1 MTRNYIIMAWRNILK
16 NKVFALI
23 NIFGLALG
31 LAACMLIM
39 HYVRFEWSYDRFHE
53 HADRTYRVL
62 LQGPQMAS
70 AANHP
75 GVGPALKDNFPEVA
89 AYARMVHQ
97 SIIFGDNMA
106 ISYDDGQANV
116 KMFNENH
123 LYDVDTSFLTMFSFP
138 FVYGDPA
145 KAFPNTGSIVISEAV
160 SKKFFG
166 DENPLGK
173 RLRIFGRFPFTVS
186 GVFKE
191 VPENSHLKFDILLS
205 TWMRN
210 RAGFEMGSW
219 PEFYTYIQLTPQADP
234 QQLEAK
240 LEGFLQQY
248 LTDRKGEKHDAL
260 RLRLQPI
267 TDIHLRSPRLTK
279 ERVAHGSERTVYF
292 LMVIGLLILVIAW
305 TNYINLSTAKA
316 IGRAQEVGLRK
327 VVGASRQQLI
337 AQFLCESALVN
348 LVAAALSLIIMAV
361 AFPHFNALTG
371 KNMGA
376 TLVDVIL
383 ADGPRFW
390 VALAAVLVLGPI
402 FTGLYPALVLSS
414 FKAATALRGKFF
426 RSPSGIATRQALVG
440 SQFAISIALIAG
452 TIVVFRQVSFMRTQ
466 DLGYEKD
473 QLLVIKTPFVVD
485 TLFHQKLQTFKTA
498 LKRNPAIRHMTH
510 SNEVPGKMIS
520 QVNSIR
526 NREGGAEGLSSAYH
540 LYISTDFIGTYG
552 LDLLAGR
559 NFREDEEAPSPYALV
574 TKPIPIIVNEKAA
587 EVLGYQSAAD
597 AVHRIFTFGWGAR
610 NDWEGEIVGV
620 VSNHHQRSLRE
631 GYDPILYF
639 HVSRPTPHLSG
650 QYVTI
655 NLSMQH
661 PSETVAFIE
670 DQYQR
675 AFPGN
680 VFEYFFLDDYF
691 DRQYAADQQFGK
703 VFGLFSALALIVA
716 CLGLFGLSTFMIA
729 QRTQEMAVRKV
740 FGATIASM
748 VALFSKDFVRLIAIA
763 NVAALPVVYI
773 LVRQWL
779 DSFAFRIN
787 IGWLALTTPA
797 AILLAISLTT
807 VAVQTLRMAWTDMVR
822 SLQKGH

>member
-1 MTRNYIIMAWRNILK
+1 MVSDYLKIAWRNILK
-16 NKVFALI
+16 NKVFAMI

-31 LAACMLIM
+31 LAACILIM
-39 HYVRFEWSYDRFHE
+39 QYVRFEWSYDRFHK
-53 HADRTYRVL
+53 HADRTYRVIL
-62 LQGPQMAS
+62 EGPQTAS

-106 ISYDDGQANV
+106 ISYEDEQGNV
-116 KMFNENH
+116 KMFNENR

-138 FVYGDPA
+138 FLYGDPA

-166 DENPLGK
+166 AENPLGK
-173 RLRIFGRFPFTVS
+173 RLLIFGRFPFTVS
-186 GVFKE
+186 AVFKD
-191 VPENSHLKFDILLS
+191 VPENSHLKFDVLLS

-240 LEGFLQQY
+240 LAGFLQQY
-248 LTDRKGEKHDAL
+248 LADRKGEKRDAL

-267 TDIHLRSPRLTK
+267 TDIHLRSPHLVK
-279 ERVAHGSERTVYF
+279 ERVAHGSARTVYF
-292 LMVIGLLILVIAW
+292 LTVIALLIVVIAGI
-305 TNYINLSTAKA
+305 NYINLSTAKA
-316 IGRAQEVGLRK
+316 IERAQEVGLRK

-348 LVAAALSLIIMAV
+348 LLAVALSLIIMAA

-371 KNMGA
+371 KNIGT
-376 TLVDVIL
+376 TLFDVIL
-383 ADGPRFW
+383 ADGPQFW
-390 VALAAVLVLGPI
+390 LALAAVLVLGPI

-414 FKAATALRGKFF
+414 YRVASALRGKFY
-426 RSPSGIATRQALVG
+426 RSRSGMAIRQVLVG
-440 SQFAISIALIAG
+440 SQFVISIALIAG
-452 TIVVFRQVSFMRTQ
+452 TIIVFRQVSFMRNQ
-466 DLGYEKD
+466 ELGYEKD

-485 TLFHQKLQTFKTA
+485 TLFHQKLEAFKTA
-498 LKRNPAIRHMTH
+498 LKSNPDIRYMTP

-520 QVNSIR
+520 QVNFIR
-526 NREGGAEGLSSAYH
+526 NREEGAEDLSIAYH
-540 LYISTDFIGTYG
+540 LYISTDFIHTYG

-559 NFREDEEAPSPYALV
+559 NFREDEDAPSPHELV
-574 TKPIPIIVNEKAA
+574 TQPIPIIVNEKVT
-587 EVLGYQSAAD
+587 EVLGYQSPTA
-597 AVHRIFTFGWGAR
+597 AVHQLINFGWGAHD
-610 NDWEGEIVGV
+610 DWVGEIVGV

-631 GYDPILYF
+631 GYDPILFF

-650 QYVTI
+650 QYITI

-661 PSETVAFIE
+661 PAETVAFIE

-680 VFEYFFLDDYF
+680 VFEYFFLDHYF

-703 VFGLFSALALIVA
+703 VFGLFSALALFVA
-716 CLGLFGLSTFMIA
+716 CLGLFGLSSFMIA

-740 FGATIASM
+740 LGATISSM
-748 VALFSKDFVRLIAIA
+748 VALFSKDFACLIAIA
-763 NVAALPVVYI
+763 NVVALPVVYV
-773 LVRQWL
+773 LVQQWL

-787 IGWLALTTPA
+787 IGWLALTVPA
-797 AILLAISLTT
+797 AILLIISLTT
-807 VAVQTLRMAWTDMVR
+807 VAVQTLRLARTDMVK